1 MPKFTTVA
9 EYVAAQPEALHEVY
23 AVLLPALDDAM
34 PHPAALYH
42 GAPTWKA
49 GKNPVCL
56 AKAYSSYVTL
66 AFWRGQLLTGGSLE
80 PSAREMAHVK
90 LRSAEDVDS
99 SQITAWVQQALA
111 LETESAA

>member
-9 EYVAAQPEALHEVY
+9 EYVAAQPEVLREVY
-23 AVLLPALDDAM
+23 AALLPVLDHVM
-34 PHPAALYH
+34 PEPAVLYH
-42 GAPTWKA
+42 GAPTWKT

-66 AFWRGQLLTGGSLE
+66 AFWRGQLLDGGLE

-90 LRSAEDVDS
+90 LRSAEDVDAK
-99 SQITAWVQQALA
+99 QITAWVRQALA

>member
-9 EYVAAQPEALHEVY
+9 EYVAAQPEALSKVY
-23 AVLLPALDDAM
+23 AALLPVLDDAM
-34 PHPAALYH
+34 PAPAALYH

-49 GKNPVCL
+49 DKNPVCL

-66 AFWRGQLLTGGSLE
+66 AFWRGQLLDDGGLE

-90 LRSAEDVDS
+90 LRSAEDVDAK
-99 SQITAWVQQALA
+99 QITAWARQAFA
-111 LETESAA
+111 LETESSA

>member
-9 EYVAAQPEALHEVY
+9 EYVAAQPEALREIY
-23 AVLLPALDDAM
+23 AALLPALDNAM
-34 PHPAALYH
+34 PEPAALYH

-66 AFWRGQLLTGGSLE
+66 AFWRGQLIEGGGLE

-90 LRSAEDVDS
+90 LRGADDVDAE
-99 SQITAWVQQALA
+99 QITAWAQQALA

>member
-9 EYVAAQPEALHEVY
+9 EYVAAQPEALREVY
-23 AVLLPALDDAM
+23 AALLPVLDDAM
-34 PHPAALYH
+34 PDPAVLYH

-66 AFWRGQLLTGGSLE
+66 AFWRGQLITGGDLE
-80 PSAREMAHVK
+80 PGAREMAHVK
-90 LRSAEDVDS
+90 LRSAEDVDAK
-99 SQITAWVQQALA
+99 QIAAWVQQALA

>member
-9 EYVAAQPEALHEVY
+9 EYVAAQPEALREVY
-23 AVLLPALDDAM
+23 SALLPALDAAM
-34 PHPAALYH
+34 PAPAALYH

-49 GKNPVCL
+49 GKNPICL

-66 AFWRGQLLTGGSLE
+66 AFWRGQLIGDGLE

-90 LRSAEDVDS
+90 LRSAEDVDTE
-99 SQITAWVQQALA
+99 QIAAWVGQALA